1 MNAFKTSNSF
11 VLKPI
16 YSGTMTPSCEPFSE
30 KLIRFPPT
38 NFIYNRIL
46 LHYYQHRAT
55 NLMTLSK

>member
-38 NFIYNRIL
+38 NLFTIEFFYIIINIA
-46 LHYYQHRAT
+46 QQT
-55 NLMTLSK
+55 